1 MTREEIKSRGEDEKM
16 MDAPQINNNPK
27 PEESFNVNYLRIY
40 YGKSSQIFIF
50 FFFFAS
56 QISLSLKYI
65 YAFNYLQEICFLTLI
80 FTNGFLTDTVPYFF
94 LFVCF
99 LLHKTL
105 TYLESYT
112 NNDIYK

>member
-27 PEESFNVNYLRIY
+27 PEESFNVHYLRIY